1 MAAAYSPETN
11 SINSFVKRKLN
22 TYNKL
27 LTFPPAGQ
35 TMVAVGELRSN
46 YKRMAHNGKFI
57 C

>member
-1 MAAAYSPETN
+1 MSLAFQKQISLTTLWSAAEHLS
-11 SINSFVKRKLN
+11 
-22 TYNKL
+22 KL
-27 LTFPPAGQ
+27 LTFSPACQ